1 MMVLQGHV
9 GSDAFEITFWCCAV
23 CNSPACIGSRNQTL
37 RVSMASSCNHTGKVA
52 CRMGAQV
59 HNNNKNHD
67 KNIYKGRSA
76 LVNHLQVGSHQSK
89 GGRLGAGKKRNSTN
103 MSDGVYLFGFELL
116 EAVLP
121 VLGKLGLLALARLD
135 QRRFDLHLPLATPA
149 RQAQTGSVGRTRRRR
164 ILERRKRRKKKTKRE
179 EEEDGA

>member
-1 MMVLQGHV
+1 MIVLHSHMGA
-9 GSDAFEITFWCCAV
+9 DAFKITFWCCAV

-76 LVNHLQVGSHQSK
+76 LVNHLQVG
-89 GGRLGAGKKRNSTN
+89 GGKSSVTGRAAGARKEKKQ
-103 MSDGVYLFGFELL
+103 YKHE
-116 EAVLP
+116 
-121 VLGKLGLLALARLD
+121 
-135 QRRFDLHLPLATPA
+135 
-149 RQAQTGSVGRTRRRR
+149 
-164 ILERRKRRKKKTKRE
+164 
-179 EEEDGA
+179 